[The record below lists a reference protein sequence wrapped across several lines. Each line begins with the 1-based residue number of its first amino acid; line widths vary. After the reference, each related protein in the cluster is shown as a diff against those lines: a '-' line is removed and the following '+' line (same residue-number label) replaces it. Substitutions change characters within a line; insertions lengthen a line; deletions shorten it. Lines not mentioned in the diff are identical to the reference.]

1 MQNKKPYIKNRFLIL
16 FSLILGIYIGKQI
29 SVPNQYIQ
37 ISDTSTGKFPKLV
50 ELLNYLEFNYVDSI
64 NLDSLQEEVIASTL
78 ESLDP
83 HSSYI
88 PIDELQ
94 DITESMQGNFEGI
107 GVQFQI
113 IKDTIVVISPIYGGP
128 SQKKGIQAGDK
139 IIKVDSMNVA
149 GVGFTNKDVLK
160 TLKGDKGTQ
169 VLLFIKRKNVDRL
182 LEFNITRD
190 KIPITSVDV
199 SYMVNNQ
206 VGYIKV
212 NRFSGTTEEEFI
224 SALNDL
230 NSKGMNK
237 LILDLRSNPG
247 GYLSAAINMVDE
259 FLPKGKTIVYTE
271 GAFRNKQ
278 IYKSSNYGR
287 FKKEKLIVL
296 IDEGSAS
303 ASEIVAG
310 AIQDHDRGV
319 IIGRRTFGKGLV
331 QEQNQMRD
339 GAAFRL
345 TTARYYTP
353 SGRCIQK
360 PYTKNS
366 DDYHK
371 ESLERYSNGEL
382 YHKDSIKIDNSLKFY
397 THDGREVYG
406 GGGISPDYFIPLDT
420 TGRSDWLFNVLAENM
435 INTFIFDYIDLH
447 RKELSKYS
455 SAAEFDNKF
464 KIDECIFDN
473 FVEISKEKGINGSAS
488 EIEISKDWINMRI
501 KALIARQLWNDEG
514 FYRAINNDDRMILKA
529 LDLFNNKTQY

>member
-1 MQNKKPYIKNRFLIL
+1 
-16 FSLILGIYIGKQI
+16 
-29 SVPNQYIQ
+29 
-37 ISDTSTGKFPKLV
+37 
-50 ELLNYLEFNYVDSI
+50 
-64 NLDSLQEEVIASTL
+64 
-78 ESLDP
+78 
-83 HSSYI
+83 
-88 PIDELQ
+88 
-94 DITESMQGNFEGI
+94 
-107 GVQFQI
+107 
-113 IKDTIVVISPIYGGP
+113 
-128 SQKKGIQAGDK
+128 
-139 IIKVDSMNVA
+139 
-149 GVGFTNKDVLK
+149 
-160 TLKGDKGTQ
+160 
-169 VLLFIKRKNVDRL
+169 
-182 LEFNITRD
+182 
-190 KIPITSVDV
+190 
-199 SYMVNNQ
+199 
-206 VGYIKV
+206 
-212 NRFSGTTEEEFI
+212 
-224 SALNDL
+224 
-230 NSKGMNK
+230 
-237 LILDLRSNPG
+237 
-247 GYLSAAINMVDE
+247 
-259 FLPKGKTIVYTE
+259 
-271 GAFRNKQ
+271 
-278 IYKSSNYGR
+278 
-287 FKKEKLIVL
+287 
-296 IDEGSAS
+296 
-303 ASEIVAG
+303 
-310 AIQDHDRGV
+310 
-319 IIGRRTFGKGLV
+319 
-331 QEQNQMRD
+331 MRD

-447 RKELSKYS
+447 RKELSEYS

-529 LDLFNNKTQY
+529 LDLFNNNTQY